1 MKKKTEYQVYKE
13 LMAKP
18 MDELK
23 EMYEK
28 HQLAATIS
36 YGERKSGAEGSK
48 IEEYINSYAGTTVAK
63 YGIVLLCVSMVCK
76 TARRC
81 AHIIKK

>member
-1 MKKKTEYQVYKE
+1 MKKKTEYEMYKE

-18 MDELK
+18 MNELK
-23 EMYEK
+23 DIYEK
-28 HQLAATIS
+28 HQLATIIS
-36 YGERKSGAEGSK
+36 YSERKSATHLENIMNSGAGST
-48 IEEYINSYAGTTVAK
+48 IAK
-63 YGIVLLCVSMVCK
+63 YGIIFLCVSMVCK